1 MKAPAN
7 CEAAPVCAGLV
18 SLDSRGFRQ
27 EPIVSPGAV
36 SRSVRC
42 HWASVECDM
51 EKIDACIDKVAT
63 LVGYLCWCLL
73 QWAARVFDRILAV
86 LAFI

>member
-1 MKAPAN
+1 
-7 CEAAPVCAGLV
+7 
-18 SLDSRGFRQ
+18 
-27 EPIVSPGAV
+27 
-36 SRSVRC
+36 VRC

-63 LVGYLCWCLL
+63 LVGYLCGCLL